1 MENQSAISPLIK
13 GKRDLVFP
21 ADVEIEYGIPE
32 TTQAVWRCV
41 NRYGCR
47 DMTIKLGRRIAYRRS
62 DIELWLESRRGLV

>member
-1 MENQSAISPLIK
+1 MAKSVVSQIITSKS
-13 GKRDLVFP
+13 DLVFP
-21 ADVEIEYGIPE
+21 PDVEIEYGIPE

-41 NRYGCR
+41 NRYGWR